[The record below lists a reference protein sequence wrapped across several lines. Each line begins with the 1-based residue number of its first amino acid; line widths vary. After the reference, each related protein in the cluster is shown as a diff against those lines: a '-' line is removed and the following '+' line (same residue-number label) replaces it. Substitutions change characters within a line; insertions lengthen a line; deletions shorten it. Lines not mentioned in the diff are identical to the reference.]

1 MKQFSA
7 VIFDMDGVL
16 VDSEPLWKKSE
27 YEVFTSLGVQ
37 VDDELAQLTQSM
49 TTWEVTK
56 FWYER
61 NPWTHVSIQEAEQM
75 VVARVI
81 ELVQKEDCGMAG
93 VKELVTQLKQKNIK
107 TGLATNSPAIIIPYV
122 LKKLELEQGFDV
134 VLSADSVKRG
144 KPAPDIYLHAA
155 QHLGVDAHDCLVI
168 EDSHSGMQ
176 AAYAAGMAVAAF
188 TNGYRERRFELANFH
203 IEDYRKMKEQLFD
216 NFWV

>member
-49 TTWEVTK
+49 TTREVTK

-61 NPWTHVSIQEAEQM
+61 NPWTHVSILEAEQM
-75 VVARVI
+75 VVERVI

-93 VKELVTQLKQKNIK
+93 VKELVAQLKQKNIK
-107 TGLATNSPAIIIPYV
+107 TGLATNSPAAIIPHV

-144 KPAPDIYLHAA
+144 KPAPDIYLYAA

-176 AAYAAGMAVAAF
+176 AASTAGMAVAAF
-188 TNGYRERRFELANFH
+188 TNGDRERRFELANFH
-203 IEDYRKMKEQLFD
+203 IEDYRLIDFSK
-216 NFWV
+216 